1 LIGESKVAVAPDLFV
16 TNASDD
22 NVRRNV
28 FAGFE
33 LGMNARLPHRILAF
47 GGWTMESANAIIRL
61 GAQLRC

>member
-1 LIGESKVAVAPDLFV
+1 M